1 MQKIR
6 FFGSFAK
13 PAVFDQFI
21 NMKTVVYNKA
31 GEETGQVTLPK
42 DIFEV
47 PLKSDLVHQ
56 IAVSQASNRR
66 QKIANA
72 KGRADVSGGGK
83 KPWRQK
89 GTGRARH
96 GSNRSPL
103 WRHGGVT
110 FGPTNEVNFEKGIN
124 KKMQR
129 KAMFMVLSQKVKNNA
144 LIVLDELNFEK
155 PKTKEIKNIFENL
168 KSKVKTFTGKGVIVA
183 LSKEDKNVVLS
194 VRNITRTVPMQA
206 KDLNCLDLL
215 SYKYLILTKNS
226 LKNIKETFSGKKTEV
241 SSEEE

>member
-1 MQKIR
+1 
-6 FFGSFAK
+6 
-13 PAVFDQFI
+13 
-21 NMKTVVYNKA
+21 MKTAVYNKT
-31 GEETGQVTLPK
+31 GEEIGQATLPK

-66 QKIANA
+66 RNIAHA
-72 KGRADVSGGGK
+72 KGRGEVSGGGK

-103 WRHGGVT
+103 WRHGGTT
-110 FGPTNEVNFEKGIN
+110 FGPDKDTNFEKTIN

-129 KAMFMVLSQKVKNNA
+129 KAMFMVLSQKAKNNT
-144 LIVLDELNFEK
+144 LIVLDDLNFEK
-155 PKTKEIKNIFENL
+155 PKTKEIKNIFDNL
-168 KSKVKTFTGKGVIVA
+168 KSKIKTFTGKGVIVA
-183 LSKEDKNVVLS
+183 LAKEDKNAVLA
-194 VRNITRTVPMQA
+194 VRNIARTVPMQA
-206 KDLNCLDLL
+206 KDMNCLDLL

-226 LKNIKETFSGKKTEV
+226 LKNIKETFSGKQDKV